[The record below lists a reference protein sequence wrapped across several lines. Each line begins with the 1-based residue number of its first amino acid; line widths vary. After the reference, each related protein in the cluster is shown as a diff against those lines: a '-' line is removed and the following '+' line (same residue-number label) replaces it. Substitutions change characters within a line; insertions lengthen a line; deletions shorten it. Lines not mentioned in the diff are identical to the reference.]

1 MYFLKGM
8 FFVFLVG
15 LVFFQLF
22 SIVPVYY
29 KQELLFSEFTIGWVL
44 ALNGL
49 LIALFEMILVYK
61 LEKQNKSLHYITSGC
76 FLIGI
81 SFIVLNIPGT
91 LPIVLI
97 SMIIIS
103 FGEMFLFPFLNNFWI
118 NRSTPSNRGQYA
130 AVYTIAFALAHVL
143 APTIASQIA
152 MRFGFSTL
160 WLMNFF
166 LCCIASAGFIFLLK
180 QQKAHE

>member
-1 MYFLKGM
+1 
-8 FFVFLVG
+8 
-15 LVFFQLF
+15 
-22 SIVPVYY
+22 VPVYY
-29 KQELLFSEFTIGWVL
+29 KQELLFSEFVIGWVL

-49 LIALFEMILVYK
+49 LIALFEMVLVYK
-61 LEKQNKSLHYITSGC
+61 LERQNKSLQYITTGC

-81 SFIVLNIPGT
+81 SFIVLNIPGA
-91 LPIVLI
+91 LGIVLI
-97 SMIIIS
+97 SMVIVS

-118 NRSTPSNRGQYA
+118 NRSTHSNRGQYA
-130 AVYTIAFALAHVL
+130 AVYTIAFALAHVM
-143 APTIASQIA
+143 APTTASIIA

-180 QQKAHE
+180 QQKQHE